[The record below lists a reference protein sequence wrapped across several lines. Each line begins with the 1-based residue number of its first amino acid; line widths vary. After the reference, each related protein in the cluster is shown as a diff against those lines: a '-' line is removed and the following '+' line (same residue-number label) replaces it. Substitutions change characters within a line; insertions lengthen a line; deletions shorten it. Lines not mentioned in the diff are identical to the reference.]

1 MTKDLKVPSKKQN
14 ETTLRFADEE
24 LESHVVIT
32 LGNSKAIE
40 LERARRDDANKPLY
54 LKRV

>member
-14 ETTLRFADEE
+14 ETTLQFADEE

-40 LERARRDDANKPLY
+40 LERARRDDVNKPLY